1 MSFLDFTKTPCQL
14 IKRWN
19 QKGRHQKCQT
29 IKFLQQTF
37 FQNRPQSIR
46 KIRLSTMGHM
56 GTSGR
61 LFFSLLY
68 RTFRICRENCLC
80 QQRVRIQENQFK
92 CLQVQESHYQ
102 PPATTTLILKPQADS
117 GDKSLT
123 WGQDTLKLAK
133 QNRQA
138 PKG

>member
-19 QKGRHQKCQT
+19 QKGGHQKCQT

-61 LFFSLLY
+61 LSFSVCFSLGLSEFAERTAYANRGWGY
-68 RTFRICRENCLC
+68 RKTSSI
-80 QQRVRIQENQFK
+80 V
-92 CLQVQESHYQ
+92 QVQESHYQ
-102 PPATTTLILKPQADS
+102 PPATTTLILKPRTDT

-133 QNRQA
+133 QNR
-138 PKG
+138 